1 MKTKRGLN
9 GCVLKWI
16 AIILMAI
23 DHFRASIL
31 ENFLLNVWDVSPL
44 GDLLRDYPD
53 YWDLVLMAD
62 RVIRK
67 IGRPAFP
74 VFCFF
79 IVEGF
84 CHTRNVKNYAVRL
97 GIFALISEV
106 PFDLAIFGTPF
117 HWGHQNVFYIVSWI
131 IADLVSAGRKH
142 KYRMESGWRTGSLLR
157 GGSAACGLWS
167 VRRGTD
173 RCLLYFTGTACSAG
187 GGRSNIECVGDART
201 LGSLLLLF
209 YNGEQGRQPKWFLL
223 VLSGSSVPLLCDWNM
238 GASGMDMMR

>member
-9 GCVLKWI
+9 GCVLKWT

-23 DHFRASIL
+23 DHFGASIL

-53 YWDLVLMAD
+53 YWDLVLIAD

-97 GIFALISEV
+97 GIFALISSVLGVLAV
-106 PFDLAIFGTPF
+106 PVFLMVAC
-117 HWGHQNVFYIVSWI
+117 NVLDYATGLMAST
-131 IADLVSAGRKH
+131 
-142 KYRMESGWRTGSLLR
+142 YRSQDINSYKSIRGIMKKVCMWLIGSG
-157 GGSAACGLWS
+157 
-167 VRRGTD
+167 
-173 RCLLYFTGTACSAG
+173 
-187 GGRSNIECVGDART
+187 N
-201 LGSLLLLF
+201 
-209 YNGEQGRQPKWFLL
+209 
-223 VLSGSSVPLLCDWNM
+223 
-238 GASGMDMMR
+238 

>member
-23 DHFRASIL
+23 DHFGASIL

-117 HWGHQNVFYIVSWI
+117 HWGHQNVF
-131 IADLVSAGRKH
+131 
-142 KYRMESGWRTGSLLR
+142 
-157 GGSAACGLWS
+157 
-167 VRRGTD
+167 
-173 RCLLYFTGTACSAG
+173 FTLF
-187 GGRSNIECVGDART
+187 
-201 LGSLLLLF
+201 LG
-209 YNGEQGRQPKWFLL
+209 Y
-223 VLSGSSVPLLCDWNM
+223 C
-238 GASGMDMMR
+238 

>member
-1 MKTKRGLN
+1 MYGMCPRWETCSGT
-9 GCVLKWI
+9 
-16 AIILMAI
+16 ILI
-23 DHFRASIL
+23 TGI
-31 ENFLLNVWDVSPL
+31 
-44 GDLLRDYPD
+44 
-53 YWDLVLMAD
+53 LVLMAD

-117 HWGHQNVFYIVSWI
+117 HWGHQNVFFTLFLGLLLIWYLRDVSTSTEWS
-131 IADLVSAGRKH
+131 L
-142 KYRMESGWRTGSLLR
+142 GWRTGSLLR

-173 RCLLYFTGTACSAG
+173 RCLLYFMGTACSAG
-187 GGRSNIECVGDART
+187 GGRSNIECVGDAST
-201 LGSLLLLF
+201 PWKSAAVIL
-209 YNGEQGRQPKWFLL
+209 
-223 VLSGSSVPLLCDWNM
+223 
-238 GASGMDMMR
+238 

>member
-23 DHFRASIL
+23 DHFGASIL

-84 CHTRNVKNYAVRL
+84 CHTRNVKTMQC
-97 GIFALISEV
+97 G
-106 PFDLAIFGTPF
+106 
-117 HWGHQNVFYIVSWI
+117 W
-131 IADLVSAGRKH
+131 
-142 KYRMESGWRTGSLLR
+142 ESLH
-157 GGSAACGLWS
+157 
-167 VRRGTD
+167 
-173 RCLLYFTGTACSAG
+173 
-187 GGRSNIECVGDART
+187 
-201 LGSLLLLF
+201 
-209 YNGEQGRQPKWFLL
+209 
-223 VLSGSSVPLLCDWNM
+223 
-238 GASGMDMMR
+238 

>member
-23 DHFRASIL
+23 DHFGASIL

-97 GIFALISEV
+97 GIFALIRN
-106 PFDLAIFGTPF
+106 
-117 HWGHQNVFYIVSWI
+117 Q
-131 IADLVSAGRKH
+131 GRW
-142 KYRMESGWRTGSLLR
+142 SSLQGSLQ
-157 GGSAACGLWS
+157 
-167 VRRGTD
+167 V
-173 RCLLYFTGTACSAG
+173 F
-187 GGRSNIECVGDART
+187 
-201 LGSLLLLF
+201 
-209 YNGEQGRQPKWFLL
+209 
-223 VLSGSSVPLLCDWNM
+223 
-238 GASGMDMMR
+238 

>member
-23 DHFRASIL
+23 DHFGASIL

-117 HWGHQNVFYIVSWI
+117 SLGTSECIFYIVSWI

-142 KYRMESGWRTGSLLR
+142 KYRWSLAGALAVLLQR
-157 GGSAACGLWS
+157 QGSAACGLWS

-201 LGSLLLLF
+201 PWKSAAVIL
-209 YNGEQGRQPKWFLL
+209 
-223 VLSGSSVPLLCDWNM
+223 
-238 GASGMDMMR
+238 

>member
-23 DHFRASIL
+23 DHFGASIL

-117 HWGHQNVFYIVSWI
+117 HWGHQNVFFTLFLGLLLIWYLRDVSTSKEWSLAGALAVCCAAEVLHVDYGAFGVALIGVYYILRELPVLQAGAGAI
-131 IADLVSAGRKH
+131 LSAWE
-142 KYRMESGWRTGSLLR
+142 MP
-157 GGSAACGLWS
+157 AP
-167 VRRGTD
+167 
-173 RCLLYFTGTACSAG
+173 
-187 GGRSNIECVGDART
+187 

-209 YNGEQGRQPKWFLL
+209 YNGERGRQPKWFFYWFYPVHLFL
-223 VLSGSSVPLLCDWNM
+223 YYVIGTWVLPAWI
-238 GASGMDMMR
+238 